1 MNILNN
7 SEKSKTYKSPR
18 IVSIRLDN
26 EISLSLESNVAPGD
40 PEASLRVPEYF
51 NNDPFKTNVG

>member
-7 SEKSKTYKSPR
+7 SEKSRAYRSPR
-18 IVSIRLDN
+18 IVSIKLDN

-40 PEASLRVPEYF
+40 PEASIRAPEYF
-51 NNDPFKTNVG
+51 NNDPFRTSAG